1 MGKITELDKQW
12 RELMFLC
19 EREATYR
26 QQGTH
31 PKLLTLVTAHIETL
45 SRQMGF
51 SIRQI
56 DTREFRAERDGEH
69 IVRII
74 EER

>member
-1 MGKITELDKQW
+1 MAKITQLDKQW

-19 EREATYR
+19 ERETTYR
-26 QQGTH
+26 RQGIH
-31 PKLLTLVTAHIETL
+31 PKLLPLVTAHIETL

-51 SIRQI
+51 TPRQI
-56 DTREFRAERDGEH
+56 ERREFRAERSGEH
-69 IVRII
+69 ILRII